1 MVSKATKIRL
11 GIFLFFGLVLIILF
25 VAAVAGNSLRRR
37 WDTYFISFEDYPV
50 SGLQVGGN
58 VNYQGIKVGRVEDI
72 KIDPMN
78 VNKVVVTVNIEP
90 GTPIKEDTEAVL
102 ALIGITGLK
111 AVEIRGGTNEAANL
125 EPGSYIKA
133 GSTMI
138 DDISERAISIVD
150 KIDQIAANIHDLTND
165 ENRENIAKILE
176 QTGMILE
183 ETRSNLAGTLDAVS
197 RISHNVADLTDGLTQ
212 NLDDITAAT
221 VNAIDSLSTVS
232 TASIED
238 LTQSMNRELELI
250 TTNLNANL
258 DEISEQ
264 VVYLMQD
271 TRFHLNNV
279 GENTNN
285 LVLDASKDI
294 AEISSNINSSLE
306 SIDRLLASEEFESL
320 IRNIGELS
328 GQLAEAD
335 VKQMVANL
343 GVTIQRTGVLVN
355 TLNRT
360 VLRSQDDLME
370 TLENLRDTT
379 ENLNEFSRQISD
391 NPAILIRG
399 N

>member
-232 TASIED
+232 TTSIED